1 MIKNKLVIA
10 MAAAALMSSM
20 SAVANDADSF
30 IAKYTVDDE
39 ITIQIKENEVA
50 LTSSDVDA
58 ADGYARGSTAFCV
71 GRVGADLDVNPTGGF
86 TVTVTSGN
94 DYQLEGA
101 DGILL
106 AYELHHTTD
115 STFAGG
121 TLITSAANQI
131 SGTTNLGILT
141 CDNNEEG
148 TGFMWV
154 SVPPSSINA
163 AVTGEYTDTVTM
175 TVAPRS

>member
-1 MIKNKLVIA
+1 MKQNKLVIA

-30 IAKYTVDDE
+30 IAKYTVDDD
-39 ITIQIKENEVA
+39 ITIQIKEPEVA

-71 GRVGADLDVNPTGGF
+71 GRVGADLEVNPTGDF
-86 TVTVTSGN
+86 RVTVTSGN

-101 DGILL
+101 GGRLL
-106 AYELHHTTD
+106 AYELHHTTG

-121 TLITSAANQI
+121 TLITTAANQI
-131 SGTTNLGILT
+131 NGTTDLGILK
-141 CDNNEEG
+141 CDTDEEG

-154 SVPPSSINA
+154 SVPPSSIND
-163 AVTGEYTDTVTM
+163 AVTGDYTDTVTM
-175 TVAPRS
+175 TVAPR